1 MPGTIRCDIVSA
13 QERLFSGQVQRCIVT
28 GVGGELGIYPRH
40 APLMTKL
47 RPGEVRLLK
56 EDAEEITFVVG
67 GGILEVMPHLVTIL
81 ADTAIRAEDIDEA
94 AALRAKQEA
103 ERVLRT
109 RRSQMELAQAEIK
122 LAEALAQLKLRER
135 MRRKLKHS

>member
-13 QERLFSGQVQRCIVT
+13 QERLFSGQVARCIVT

-40 APLMTKL
+40 APFMTRLK
-47 RPGEVRLLK
+47 PGVVRVLT
-56 EDAEEITFVVG
+56 EHDEEISFVVG

-81 ADTAIRAEDIDEA
+81 ADTATRAEDIDEA
-94 AALRAKQEA
+94 AALRAKREA
-103 ERVLRT
+103 ERMLRS

-122 LAEALAQLKLRER
+122 LAEALAQLKLREQI
-135 MRRKLKHS
+135 RRKMKKS